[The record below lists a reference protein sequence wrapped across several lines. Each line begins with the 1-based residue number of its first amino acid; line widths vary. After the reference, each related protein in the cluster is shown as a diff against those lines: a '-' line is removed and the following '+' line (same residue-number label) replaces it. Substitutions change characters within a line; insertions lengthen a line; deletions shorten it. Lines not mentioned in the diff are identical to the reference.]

1 MEHSLDPT
9 KRKSNKEDQKG
20 NKSLRNDAQ
29 VRQGILGAAAQL
41 MNQRGYSDTNIS
53 EIASAVGIKDP
64 IIYQHFK
71 GKEDLLFAVV
81 EDHMDKFLSYLNE
94 HLEGISGAYNKL
106 RKLIWAHLRFN
117 DLNREYITLVNL
129 ECRSNL
135 NFYRTK
141 AYELIRQYAGILM
154 GVLKE
159 GVQESAFRSGI
170 NLMLVRDLIF
180 GLVDFEAITCLITKE
195 IREATPDHEV
205 CMRLI
210 ERILI
215 DKREDDKSLVTTRCR
230 ILRAAIR
237 AFAEKGY
244 AKATISE
251 IAKQAGVADGTV
263 YEYFKNKEELLLSI
277 PEERFED
284 HINQLEMAFNI
295 KNPVK
300 MLRRFIKYHFNLYL
314 TDTDFL
320 KVYLSLILLN
330 RRFYQSRA
338 YDGLRRYLNLL
349 EKLVK
354 KGIDEGSFAAD
365 SDIRIFR
372 NMFLGAFTHMGLR
385 WFFLGKAAA
394 IDKADEINQ
403 ITDLLNDALIA

>member
-1 MEHSLDPT
+1 LSAPNPRK
-9 KRKSNKEDQKG
+9 KREGQKG
-20 NKSLRNDAQ
+20 QKPLKNDTP
-29 VRQGILGAAAQL
+29 VRQRILSVASEI
-41 MNQRGYSDTNIS
+41 MNRKGYSESSIS
-53 EIASAVGIKDP
+53 EIASGVGIKDP
-64 IIYQHFK
+64 IIYQYFK

-81 EDHMDKFLSYLNE
+81 EDHMGKFLLYLDE
-94 HLEGISGAYNKL
+94 QLQGISGAYNKL
-106 RKLIWAHLRFN
+106 RKLIWAHLRYN
-117 DLNREYITLVNL
+117 DVNKEYITLVNI

-135 NFYRTK
+135 SFYETR
-141 AYELIRQYAGILM
+141 AYELIRRYAGILIRI
-154 GVLKE
+154 LRE
-159 GVQESAFRSGI
+159 GVEEGAFRSGI
-170 NLMLVRDLIF
+170 NLNLVRDIIF

-195 IREATPDHEV
+195 IEKAAPDHEI

-210 ERILI
+210 ERILLN
-215 DKREDDKSLVTTRCR
+215 KSKDDKSLETKRSR
-230 ILRAAIR
+230 ILRMAIK

-244 AKATISE
+244 RNATIAE

-284 HINQLEMAFNI
+284 HINQFEMAFNI
-295 KNPVK
+295 KDPVK

-338 YDGLRRYLNLL
+338 YDGLRRYLKLL
-349 EKLVK
+349 EDLIQ
-354 KGIDEGSFAAD
+354 KGINDGSFAPD

-385 WFFLGKAAA
+385 WFFLGKGAA
-394 IDKADEINQ
+394 IDKTDEINQ
-403 ITDLLNDALIA
+403 ITNLLNDALIA

>member
-1 MEHSLDPT
+1 MSAQN
-9 KRKSNKEDQKG
+9 KRKKTEERKMAKPLKNDTPVKQRILSVAAEIMNQKG
-20 NKSLRNDAQ
+20 YPES
-29 VRQGILGAAAQL
+29 
-41 MNQRGYSDTNIS
+41 NIS
-53 EIASAVGIKDP
+53 EVASRAGIKEP
-64 IIYQHFK
+64 IIYQYFR

-81 EDHMDKFLSYLNE
+81 EEHMDEFLQYLNE
-94 HLEGISGAYNKL
+94 HLQGIVGARNKL

-117 DLNREYITLVNL
+117 DVNREYITLVNL

-135 NFYRTK
+135 NFYQTK
-141 AYELIRQYAGILM
+141 AYELIKRYAHILNQIL
-154 GVLKE
+154 GE
-159 GVQESAFRSGI
+159 GVKKGIFRPDI
-170 NLMLVRDLIF
+170 NLILVRDLIL

-195 IREATPDHEV
+195 IKEATPDHEK

-210 ERILI
+210 ERILAVKPQ
-215 DKREDDKSLVTTRCR
+215 DEKSLETKRSR
-230 ILRAAIR
+230 ILRAAIK

-244 AKATISE
+244 LKATISE

-263 YEYFKNKEELLLSI
+263 YEYFKNKEELLFSI

-284 HINQLEMAFNI
+284 HVKQFEMAFNI
-295 KNPVK
+295 KDSAK

-338 YDGLRRYLNLL
+338 YENLRKYL
-349 EKLVK
+349 KI
-354 KGIDEGSFAAD
+354 IDEIVKEGVDNGSFAPD

-385 WFFLGKAAA
+385 WFFVGKARQ
-394 IDKADEINQ
+394 IDKTEEIIQVTN
-403 ITDLLNDALIA
+403 LLNDAISM

>member
-1 MEHSLDPT
+1 MGAIKP
-9 KRKSNKEDQKG
+9 KRNRQNQWVEKAQ
-20 NKSLRNDAQ
+20 RNDTQ
-29 VRQGILGAAAQL
+29 VKQRILSVAAEI
-41 MNQRGYSDTNIS
+41 MNRRGFSESNIS

-81 EDHMDKFLSYLNE
+81 EDHMDKFLLYLDE
-94 HLEGISGAYNKL
+94 HLQGISGAYNKL

-129 ECRSNL
+129 ECRSDL
-135 NFYRTK
+135 NFYQTK
-141 AYELIRQYAGILM
+141 AYELIRRYAGMLIRI
-154 GVLKE
+154 LKE
-159 GVQESAFRSGI
+159 GVEEGAFRSGI

-195 IREATPDHEV
+195 IKEATPDHEV

-215 DKREDDKSLVTTRCR
+215 DKRKDDKSLETTRCR
-230 ILRAAIR
+230 ILRAAIK

-244 AKATISE
+244 RKATIAE
-251 IAKQAGVADGTV
+251 ISQQAGVADGTV

-295 KNPVK
+295 KDPVK

-338 YDGLRRYLNLL
+338 YDGLRRYLKLL
-349 EKLVK
+349 EDLVQ
-354 KGIDEGSFAAD
+354 KGVDEGSFAPD
-365 SDIRIFR
+365 SSIRIFR

-394 IDKADEINQ
+394 IDKTDEINQ
-403 ITDLLNDALIA
+403 ITDLLNDALIV